1 MTEPYQINSHAM
13 AEFVQTHRG
22 GAALHFEGHKYLE
35 IKEGKNGMV
44 FWRCS
49 QHKSRCTARATS
61 EGTSVVVR
69 QQHSHPASQETLA
82 VEKAVSNMRKRARE
96 ETTSVPRIYDQA
108 MQVNSI

>member
-1 MTEPYQINSHAM
+1 MQWLNLCEHTEEERRYTLKVIS
-13 AEFVQTHRG
+13 TLIR
-22 GAALHFEGHKYLE
+22 
-35 IKEGKNGMV
+35 EGKNGMV

-49 QHKSRCTARATS
+49 QHKSGCTARATS
-61 EGTSVVVR
+61 EGTSVVVQ

-96 ETTSVPRIYDQA
+96 DPTSVPRIYDQA